1 MNSDENDKQGRMPS
15 DGSSANARKAVYSK
29 PVLHVYGSVSK
40 LTMGASGSVADGA
53 VMTQMA
59 MSDRHAKQAIVRIGD
74 HPLGVGLYLFE
85 YKPEFRERWGHGRR
99 LGVMADEVER
109 VLPEAV
115 STGPDGYQVVDYGM
129 LGIR

>member
-1 MNSDENDKQGRMPS
+1 MDKVQKDDPS
-15 DGSSANARKAVYSK
+15 LDGSAVVKARKAPYSR

-40 LTMGASGSVADGA
+40 LTMGTSGSVADGA

-59 MSDRHAKQAIVRIGD
+59 MSDRNAKQGIVRIGD
-74 HPLGVGLYLFE
+74 HPLGIGLYLFE

-109 VLPEAV
+109 VSPQAV
-115 STGPDGYQVVDYGM
+115 SAGPDGYKVVNYGM

>member
-1 MNSDENDKQGRMPS
+1 MKSDEKDQQTKNTP
-15 DGSSANARKAVYSK
+15 KAVYSK

-40 LTMGASGSVADGA
+40 LTMGTNGSVADGA

-59 MSDRHAKQAIVRIGD
+59 MSDRNAKRDIVRIGD
-74 HPLGVGLYLFE
+74 HPLGIGLYLFE
-85 YKPEFRERWGHGRR
+85 YKPAFRERWGHGRR

-109 VLPEAV
+109 VLPEAI
-115 STGPDGYQVVDYGM
+115 STLPDGYKVVDYGM